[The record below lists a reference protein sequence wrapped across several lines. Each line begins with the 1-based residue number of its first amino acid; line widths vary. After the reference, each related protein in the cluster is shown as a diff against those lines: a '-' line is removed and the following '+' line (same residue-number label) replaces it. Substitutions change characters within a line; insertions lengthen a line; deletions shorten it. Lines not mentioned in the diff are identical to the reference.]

1 MRRCLKSRHII
12 IRMRLLHADVCSD
25 AIIILIQYFSRMRP
39 LQAVGHAPREIYIYD
54 RSMTADMEVRQY
66 MSKEDEIFKSVF
78 SYIGD
83 NLTEKL
89 TVEEI
94 AKHVYL
100 SPTYLQSVFKENYGV
115 PLAEYVRRQ
124 KLKKARELLYN
135 TQKRISDIAYDCGF
149 EHESSF
155 IRSFKREFGMTPGE
169 ARRRALQE
177 QCSLRTNRN
186 GFCER
191 TTHDT

>member
-1 MRRCLKSRHII
+1 
-12 IRMRLLHADVCSD
+12 
-25 AIIILIQYFSRMRP
+25 
-39 LQAVGHAPREIYIYD
+39 
-54 RSMTADMEVRQY
+54 
-66 MSKEDEIFKSVF
+66 MSKEDEIFKNVF

-124 KLKKARELLYN
+124 KLQKARELLYN

-169 ARRRALQE
+169 TGVWDDAGGGEKKGAAGTVQSE
-177 QCSLRTNRN
+177 N
-186 GFCER
+186 GPER
-191 TTHDT
+191 FQ

>member
-1 MRRCLKSRHII
+1 
-12 IRMRLLHADVCSD
+12 
-25 AIIILIQYFSRMRP
+25 
-39 LQAVGHAPREIYIYD
+39 
-54 RSMTADMEVRQY
+54 MTADMEVRKY

-124 KLKKARELLYN
+124 KLQKARELLYN

-155 IRSFKREFGMTPGE
+155 IRSFKREFGMTPGV

-177 QCSLRTNRN
+177 QCSLRTDRN
-186 GFCER
+186 GFCDR

>member
-1 MRRCLKSRHII
+1 MSWGHAVSRD
-12 IRMRLLHADVCSD
+12 LLHWEQKDDVLFPDETAAGYC
-25 AIIILIQYFSRMRP
+25 P
-39 LQAVGHAPREIYIYD
+39 CTPGNIYD

-66 MSKEDEIFKSVF
+66 MSKEDEIFKNVF

-124 KLKKARELLYN
+124 KLQKARELLYN

-177 QCSLRTNRN
+177 QCSLRTDRN
-186 GFCER
+186 GFSDR

>member
-1 MRRCLKSRHII
+1 
-12 IRMRLLHADVCSD
+12 
-25 AIIILIQYFSRMRP
+25 
-39 LQAVGHAPREIYIYD
+39 
-54 RSMTADMEVRQY
+54 
-66 MSKEDEIFKSVF
+66 MSKEDEIFKNVF

-124 KLKKARELLYN
+124 KLQKARELLCSKEGLKHRGQRCIEPEAVFEQMKYN
-135 TQKRISDIAYDCGF
+135 MNYKRFRHFGKDKVFMDFTFSAIA
-149 EHESSF
+149 
-155 IRSFKREFGMTPGE
+155 KW
-169 ARRRALQE
+169 LKKV
-177 QCSLRTNRN
+177 
-186 GFCER
+186 
-191 TTHDT
+191 